1 MRISKWRVK
10 LKERVELRA
19 TKIKSYKEYIWRASG
34 IEESQSK
41 ENRSRWRMSRKGGKS
56 RKQSIWNE
64 KFVIIKVQFRTYGWC
79 WHEPT
84 ASAIMECISSKA
96 NQTKGKTP
104 PPIEQRMFGTNW
116 RVSIQFFPH
125 FILSFFLWCV
135 HFHVTSSF
143 ARVLTQFS
151 DCCKL
156 ESEKFDSKR

>member
-1 MRISKWRVK
+1 MLMVGCGVYDHKWMRISKWRVK

-19 TKIKSYKEYIWRASG
+19 TKIKSHKEYIWRASG

-96 NQTKGKTP
+96 NQTKG
-104 PPIEQRMFGTNW
+104 E
-116 RVSIQFFPH
+116 
-125 FILSFFLWCV
+125 ILLPSNSVCSAQIGESPFNSFLISFFR
-135 HFHVTSSF
+135 SF
-143 ARVLTQFS
+143 CDAYIS
-151 DCCKL
+151 M
-156 ESEKFDSKR
+156 